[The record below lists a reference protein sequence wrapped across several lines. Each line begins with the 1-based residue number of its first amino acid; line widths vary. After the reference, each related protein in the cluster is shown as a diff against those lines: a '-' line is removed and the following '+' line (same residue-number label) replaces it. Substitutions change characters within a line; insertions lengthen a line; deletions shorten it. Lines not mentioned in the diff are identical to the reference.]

1 MNTIRTTR
9 RLAAT
14 TTYQSINADG
24 NGVYAIINNSGEQ
37 IMIKMNS
44 GGGEIP
50 LNDGTFWE
58 FATNLGAVSSLIE
71 IKIDSGTGFVD
82 YII

>member
-9 RLAAT
+9 RLEAT
-14 TTYQSINADG
+14 TNYQSINADG
-24 NGVYAIINNSGEQ
+24 KGVYGIINNSGQ
-37 IMIKMNS
+37 QAILKMNT

-71 IKIDSGTGFVD
+71 IKLDSGTGNVD